1 MWVPRRL
8 MQSWA
13 RGAAV
18 WLCAGLASQAA
29 AQEIVSARYDGPTTR
44 YPHGVLGD
52 EVEYDT
58 LTVRLSDGREMS
70 ARWTQE
76 IVFEDLSPRVVD
88 VDGDGAP
95 EVVVI
100 ESHERQGARLAVWGL
115 VDGALAAKANT
126 PFIGTRFRWLA
137 PAAVAD
143 LDGDGLV
150 ELAYVDRPHL
160 AKMLR
165 VWRYEPLGAG
175 QVRLSEVASLD
186 GVTNHQIGWDYIA
199 GGLRDC
205 GQGPEMV
212 LADAGWSNVVAV
224 RFDGAGLTETV
235 LGPYTPDAMERAL
248 GC

>member
-1 MWVPRRL
+1 LAHVAAL
-8 MQSWA
+8 VIGLTSQS
-13 RGAAV
+13 
-18 WLCAGLASQAA
+18 A

-52 EVEYDT
+52 DIEYDT
-58 LTVRLSDGREMS
+58 LVVRLSDGREMS
-70 ARWTQE
+70 ARWARD
-76 IVFEDLSPRVVD
+76 IVFEDLAPRVVD

-95 EVVVI
+95 EVVVV
-100 ESHERQGARLAVWGL
+100 ESHEAQGARLAVWGL
-115 VDGALAAKANT
+115 VDGSLAAKAAT

-160 AKMLR
+160 AKVLR
-165 VWRYEPLGAG
+165 VWRYEALNTG
-175 QVRLSEVASLD
+175 QVGLTEVATLD
-186 GVTNHQIGWDYIA
+186 GVTNHRIGWDYIA

-212 LADAGWSNVVAV
+212 LADAGWASIVAV
-224 RFDGAGLTETV
+224 TFDGASLSRRR
-235 LGPYTPDAMERAL
+235 LGDYTSESLESAL
-248 GC
+248 DC